1 MKKTQINLDQWIWTA
16 ILRLQL
22 NQSCLSID
30 SFIDSMNQE
39 HVAHINQTQHH
50 FSSDNGMSDEAIND
64 IRRAIEQYHSPIAY
78 YISFGL
84 DQPGVRSVEMNHRI
98 KHLKSRYN
106 IFFIFSATGFFERGI
121 ENLSQL
127 VQNGKYIAAIR
138 VLHDMSGILVRSVD
152 YLIEHV
158 L

>member
-16 ILRLQL
+16 VLRLQL

-50 FSSDNGMSDEAIND
+50 FSTDNGMSDEAIND
-64 IRRAIEQYHSPIAY
+64 IRRAIEQYHSPMAY

-98 KHLKSRYN
+98 KHLKLRL
-106 IFFIFSATGFFERGI
+106 F
-121 ENLSQL
+121 
-127 VQNGKYIAAIR
+127 
-138 VLHDMSGILVRSVD
+138 LVRPVSLKEELKICPNLYKMANILQLFEFFMICLVF
-152 YLIEHV
+152 
-158 L
+158 